1 VVAVLAAAF
10 AAKLLV
16 QVTVVTWPR
25 VSTAGAAKVTVR
37 IVWVP
42 DTTAVPTVNTEATP
56 VSYETEAAVQ
66 VVEAPSAAQM
76 AVLEVSFTV
85 PPAAATSVV
94 GVNFRTRFVGVEV
107 AHKLAGTTLPQVGL
121 VAATRL

>member
-1 VVAVLAAAF
+1 VVAVAAAAF

-25 VSTAGAAKVTVR
+25 VITADPAKVTVR

-66 VVEAPSAAQM
+66 VEAASAAQM

-85 PPAAATSVV
+85 PPAAATTVV